1 MALMIIHRTLQV
13 MQSSTLHKLQDD
25 HLALYLMF
33 DTCYVGYQFINGI
46 SVKINNVSGVLLA
59 NVTDSAVSA
68 GGNDVTI
75 GSISVSLQADR

>member
-1 MALMIIHRTLQV
+1 MAPITVHKTLQV
-13 MQSSTLHKLQDD
+13 MQPEVHKQQND
-25 HLALYLMF
+25 HLALYKMF
-33 DTCYVGYQFINGI
+33 GSCCVGYQFVNGI

-75 GSISVSLQADR
+75 GSISVSAQADC